1 MKPLRNYK
9 DLLKQKESLKS
20 ILTIQEEQLQD
31 NVVTKSIN
39 KVKEF
44 TQKSPR
50 FTSSLA
56 VSNNPIIENG
66 VELAL
71 STVAAQF
78 FKNKKM
84 GIAAKIAIGVGVVIL
99 AKIVANKI
107 SERKQLN
114 DWRE

>member
-50 FTSSLA
+50 FTNSLA
-56 VSNNPIIENG
+56 VSNNPIVENG

-71 STVAAQF
+71 SAIATRF
-78 FKNKKM
+78 FKKKNM
-84 GIAAKIAIGVGVVIL
+84 GIATKIAVGVGVIVL
-99 AKIVANKI
+99 AKIIANKI
-107 SERKQLN
+107 SERKQLK
-114 DWRE
+114 DWSE